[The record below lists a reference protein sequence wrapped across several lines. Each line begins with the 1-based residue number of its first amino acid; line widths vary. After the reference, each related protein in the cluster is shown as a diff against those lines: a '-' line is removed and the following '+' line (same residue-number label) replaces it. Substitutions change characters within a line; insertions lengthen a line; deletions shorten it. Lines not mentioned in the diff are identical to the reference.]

1 MKIALVTGGSG
12 KIGSRIVLHLL
23 SEGYKVVTTYNKTKK
38 TIDQIREN
46 NITKN
51 ENLLC
56 VKCDLTINDD
66 IETLIKEF
74 KNYYSSLDLLIN
86 CAGVFHK
93 NEFTKISGAEFDYVM
108 NLNLKSVYFLIQK
121 FTDLMNENSV
131 VINFASV
138 GGIIPWPERSLYYIS
153 KAGVIAL
160 TRSLALELSPKI
172 RIVSIAP
179 GYIEIENTEEEK
191 MPISKIPL
199 KRYGN
204 IEHIIQT
211 IDYIIN
217 NDYLTG
223 ITIPI
228 DGGRSLI

>member
-23 SEGYKVVTTYNKTKK
+23 SEGYKVITTFNKSIKR
-38 TIDQIREN
+38 IDQIRN
-46 NITKN
+46 NNVINNK
-51 ENLLC
+51 NLLC
-56 VKCDLTINDD
+56 VKCDLTTKED
-66 IETLIKEF
+66 IEALINEF

-93 NEFTKISGAEFDYVM
+93 NEFTKISEAEFDYVM

-121 FTDLMNENSV
+121 FSELMNENSV

-138 GGIIPWPERSLYYIS
+138 GGIIPWPNRSLYYIS

-179 GYIEIENTEEEK
+179 GYIEIENTEEKK

-199 KRYGN
+199 KKYGK
-204 IEHIIQT
+204 IEHIIKT
-211 IDYIIN
+211 IDFIIN

-228 DGGRSLI
+228 DGGRSII

>member
-23 SEGYKVVTTYNKTKK
+23 SEGYKVVTTYNKSVKR
-38 TIDQIREN
+38 IDQIRNN
-46 NITKN
+46 NITNNK
-51 ENLLC
+51 NLLC
-56 VKCDLTINDD
+56 VKCDLTIQED
-66 IETLIKEF
+66 IENLFIEF
-74 KNYYSSLDLLIN
+74 KNHYTSLDLLIN

-93 NEFTKISGAEFDYVM
+93 NNFNRITEAEYDYVM
-108 NLNLKSVYFLIQK
+108 SLNLKSVYFLIQK
-121 FTDLMNENSV
+121 FTDLMTENSV

-160 TRSLALELSPKI
+160 TRSLALELSPKV

-179 GYIEIENTEEEK
+179 GYIEIENTDEEK